1 MDDWKYKIVEIAED
15 MAGEDGLDYS
25 ELSDKDQLKYYGK
38 AYEYYLD
45 RPEKANG
52 GIMRNF
58 YRDGDEVEEFQEED
72 LDTIELMKDQGV
84 PMGEQVR
91 AQDSGIMQMAE
102 VESPNRDPL
111 LEDEYQKY
119 RFEMLEQGLDPMDF
133 DSFRREA
140 MSDQAAIDP
149 RIRIEEVVKEF
160 IREKGRK
167 PKSLDELK
175 EFFEMRMGTAQK
187 PEMKMVADLVE
198 EDKSRITLADGSFP
212 DLSGDGQITKKDIL
226 IGRGVI
232 DRDDKQSGGL
242 AAILG
247 V

>member
-58 YRDGDEVEEFQEED
+58 YREGDEVEEFQEDD
-72 LDTIELMKDQGV
+72 LSEIELMKDQGI
-84 PMGEQVR
+84 PYGEQVK
-91 AQDSGIMQMAE
+91 AQDSGIMQMAD
-102 VESPNRDPL
+102 RDPM
-111 LEDEYQKY
+111 LEDEYNKY
-119 RFEMLEQGLDPMDF
+119 RFDMLEQGLEPMDF

-149 RIRIEEVVKEF
+149 KIRIEEVVKEF

-167 PKSLDELK
+167 PNSLDELK
-175 EFFEMRMGTAQK
+175 EFFEMKMGTAK
-187 PEMKMVADLVE
+187 DPGIEVVKELVE
-198 EDKSRITLADGSFP
+198 DDKTRITLAGGSFP
-212 DLSGDGQITKKDIL
+212 DLNEDGEITQADIL
-226 IGRGVI
+226 IGKGVI
-232 DRDDKQSGGL
+232 KRDEKQSGGL

-247 V
+247 L

>member
-58 YRDGDEVEEFQEED
+58 YREGDEVEEFQEDD
-72 LDTIELMKDQGV
+72 LSEIELMKDQGV
-84 PMGEQVR
+84 PYGEQVK
-91 AQDSGIMQMAE
+91 AQDSGIMQMAD
-102 VESPNRDPL
+102 RDPM
-111 LEDEYQKY
+111 LEDEYNKY
-119 RFEMLEQGLDPMDF
+119 RFDMLEQGLEPMDF

-149 RIRIEEVVKEF
+149 KIRIEEVVKEF

-167 PKSLDELK
+167 PNSLDELK
-175 EFFEMRMGTAQK
+175 EFFEMKMGTAK
-187 PEMKMVADLVE
+187 DPGMEVVKELVE
-198 EDKSRITLADGSFP
+198 DDKTRITLAGGSFP
-212 DLSGDGQITKKDIL
+212 DLNEDGEITQADIL
-226 IGRGVI
+226 IGKGVI
-232 DRDDKQSGGL
+232 DRDEKQSGGL

-247 V
+247 L